1 MVDEEEH
8 VDPRKLTCLADIQK
22 AHDKLCREEVAVA
35 ERLEW
40 SVGNRHHLEARLSQ
54 LARLV
59 PTLQLVRADARQ
71 LENTISFTHQLA
83 NNVSA
88 KVRQL
93 DLAKS
98 RVVETQARVG
108 DLLDLEGCSGGVAT
122 ALTQEDYETAA
133 AHIHRF
139 LAMDETLLLHTTDS
153 ASKAENVESWFERL
167 RQAEKE
173 LSGLITHK
181 FDEAVKREDMASVDR
196 FFKLF
201 PLLNKHQEGLR
212 KFTTYLCAKVQEST
226 AQNLASAQNLGPR
239 EKRSHVVWADTF
251 TLLFEGIARTIEV
264 RQPIIETYYGEHF
277 PVSLHIQILVHQNF
291 YIYALY
297 PLPGLLLYDV
307 SSISH
312 IPYHFPVTSLSH
324 PYHTVTNTFPCI
336 IPCLYPLSPHTLHIL
351 VTLPPHSPSITRLGV
366 GRELRIDQPDP
377 RDLDTLLGELTLINA
392 RAELY
397 LRFIRRRVAADFEA
411 SLPEKDVREKK
422 ESEFE
427 AKLSQSQLVCDM
439 AIFVGDYTV
448 LEQFYLNESFKKALA
463 MDTVE
468 DGAQTSSIVDDAFY
482 IIKKSIRRSIASS
495 SVDGVCAM
503 LNHAVTLVETQL
515 AEGFRQTLRKGFPA
529 QGYLDLNQAYTVLQ
543 SSLQSTLQ
551 AGKINSSSTDS
562 DALRQAFLTAL
573 NNTET
578 SIRHIRSLHGS
589 LEESV
594 NTAMPGLSMTARAK
608 LDSCLNDL
616 KATTG
621 KLALVGEFGISQ
633 LRATA
638 VKPRVKPWVDTFNT
652 TSHDIKE
659 EEFASYEANDP
670 FSQSLMVQVDGLLG
684 SFAPLLTEDNYKAL
698 VGVLVGEVAE
708 QLEKAVFKSSF
719 NRLGGLQFD
728 REVRAIVGYLSQ
740 VSEWGV
746 REQLTRLTQMATL
759 LNLESL
765 AEVSEYST
773 TTTWRLTPSEM
784 RKVLQLRVDFKAEEI
799 KRLKL

>member
-1 MVDEEEH
+1 MTMVDEEEH

-264 RQPIIETYYGEHF
+264 RQPIIETYYGPGHL
-277 PVSLHIQILVHQNF
+277 SLVVEMLQRECDRQAGRIGSEMRRHRRLDEVV
-291 YIYALY
+291 AA
-297 PLPGLLLYDV
+297 V
-307 SSISH
+307 RSS
-312 IPYHFPVTSLSH
+312 L
-324 PYHTVTNTFPCI
+324 
-336 IPCLYPLSPHTLHIL
+336 
-351 VTLPPHSPSITRLGV
+351 RLGV

>member
-1 MVDEEEH
+1 MGDEEEH
-8 VDPRKLTCLADIQK
+8 VDPKKLTSLSDIK
-22 AHDKLCREEVAVA
+22 RAYEKLCEEEVAVA

-59 PTLQLVRADARQ
+59 PTLQLVQADARQ

-122 ALTQEDYETAA
+122 ALAQEDYETAA

-153 ASKAENVESWFERL
+153 ASKAENVETWFDRL

-173 LSGLITHK
+173 LSSLITHK

-201 PLLNKHQEGLR
+201 PLLNKHEEGLK

-226 AQNLASAQNLGPR
+226 AQNLAAAQNLGPR
-239 EKRSHVVWADTF
+239 EKRSHVIWADTF

-264 RQPIIETYYGEHF
+264 RQPIIETYYGPGHLSLVVEMLQRECDRQAGRIGSEMRKHRRLDAV
-277 PVSLHIQILVHQNF
+277 VSAVR
-291 YIYALY
+291 
-297 PLPGLLLYDV
+297 
-307 SSISH
+307 SSLR
-312 IPYHFPVTSLSH
+312 F
-324 PYHTVTNTFPCI
+324 
-336 IPCLYPLSPHTLHIL
+336 
-351 VTLPPHSPSITRLGV
+351 GA
-366 GRELRIDQPDP
+366 GREPRADQPDP

-397 LRFIRRRVAADFEA
+397 LRFIRRRVTADFEA
-411 SLPEKDVREKK
+411 SLPEATEREKK
-422 ESEFE
+422 ETEFE
-427 AKLSQSQLVCDM
+427 GRLSQSQLVCDM
-439 AIFVGDYTV
+439 AVIVGDYTI
-448 LEQFYLNESFKKALA
+448 LEQFYLNESFKKALI

-468 DGAQTSSIVDDAFY
+468 DAAHTSSIVDDAFY

-551 AGKINSSSTDS
+551 AGKINSTTTDS

-578 SIRHIRSLHGS
+578 SMRHIRSLHAS
-589 LEESV
+589 LEDSI
-594 NTAMPGLSMTARAK
+594 NSAMVGLSNTARAK

-621 KLALVGEFGISQ
+621 KLALVVEFGISQ

-638 VKPRVKPWVDTFNT
+638 VKPRVKPWVDIFNT

-670 FSQSLMVQVDGLLG
+670 FSQTLMVQVDGLLG
-684 SFAPLLTEDNYKAL
+684 SFTSLLTEENYKAL
-698 VGVLVGEVAE
+698 VGVLVSEVAE

-746 REQLTRLTQMATL
+746 REHLTRLTQMATL
-759 LNLESL
+759 LNLENL
-765 AEVSEYST
+765 AEVSEYSS

-784 RKVLQLRVDFKAEEI
+784 RKVLQLRVDFKADEI

>member
-1 MVDEEEH
+1 MGDEEEH
-8 VDPRKLTCLADIQK
+8 VDPKKLTSLSDIK
-22 AHDKLCREEVAVA
+22 RAYEKLCEEEVAVA

-59 PTLQLVRADARQ
+59 PTLQLVQADARQ

-122 ALTQEDYETAA
+122 ALAQEDYETAA

-153 ASKAENVESWFERL
+153 ASKAENVETWFDRL

-173 LSGLITHK
+173 LSSLITHK

-201 PLLNKHQEGLR
+201 PLLNKHEEGLK

-226 AQNLASAQNLGPR
+226 AQNLAAAQNLGPR
-239 EKRSHVVWADTF
+239 EKRSHVIWADTF

-264 RQPIIETYYGEHF
+264 RQPIIETYYGPGHLSLVVDMLQRECDRQAGRIGSEMRKHRRLDAV
-277 PVSLHIQILVHQNF
+277 VSAVR
-291 YIYALY
+291 
-297 PLPGLLLYDV
+297 
-307 SSISH
+307 SSLR
-312 IPYHFPVTSLSH
+312 F
-324 PYHTVTNTFPCI
+324 
-336 IPCLYPLSPHTLHIL
+336 
-351 VTLPPHSPSITRLGV
+351 GA
-366 GRELRIDQPDP
+366 GREPRADQPDP

-397 LRFIRRRVAADFEA
+397 LRFIRRRVTADFEA
-411 SLPEKDVREKK
+411 SLPEATEREKK
-422 ESEFE
+422 EAEFE
-427 AKLSQSQLVCDM
+427 GRLSQSQLVCDM
-439 AIFVGDYTV
+439 AVIVGDYTI
-448 LEQFYLNESFKKALA
+448 LEQFYLNESFKKALI

-468 DGAQTSSIVDDAFY
+468 DAAHTSSIVDDAFY

-551 AGKINSSSTDS
+551 AGKINSTTTDS

-578 SIRHIRSLHGS
+578 SMRHIRSLHAS
-589 LEESV
+589 LEDSI
-594 NTAMPGLSMTARAK
+594 NSAMVGLSNTARAK

-621 KLALVGEFGISQ
+621 KLALVVEFGISQ

-638 VKPRVKPWVDTFNT
+638 VKPRVKPWVDIFNT

-670 FSQSLMVQVDGLLG
+670 FSQTLMVQVDGLLG
-684 SFAPLLTEDNYKAL
+684 SFTSLLTEENYKAL
-698 VGVLVGEVAE
+698 VGVLVSEVAE

-746 REQLTRLTQMATL
+746 REHLTRLTQMATL
-759 LNLESL
+759 LNLENL
-765 AEVSEYST
+765 AEVSEYSS

-784 RKVLQLRVDFKAEEI
+784 RKVLQLRVDFKADEI

>member
-1 MVDEEEH
+1 MEDIGEIF
-8 VDPRKLTCLADIQK
+8 DPKKLTSLSDIKK
-22 AHDKLCREEVAVA
+22 AYDKLCEEEVAVA

-59 PTLQLVRADARQ
+59 PTLQLVQADARQ

-122 ALTQEDYETAA
+122 ALAQEDYETAA

-153 ASKAENVESWFERL
+153 ASKAESVETWFDRL

-173 LSGLITHK
+173 LSSLITHK

-201 PLLNKHQEGLR
+201 PLLNKHEEGLK
-212 KFTTYLCAKVQEST
+212 KFTTYLCAKIQETT
-226 AQNLASAQNLGPR
+226 AENLSSAQTLGPK
-239 EKRSHVVWADTF
+239 EKRSHVIWADTI

-264 RQPIIETYYGEHF
+264 RQPIIETYYGPGHLSLVLEMLQRECDRQAGRIVAEMRKHRRLDAI
-277 PVSLHIQILVHQNF
+277 VSGVRN
-291 YIYALY
+291 
-297 PLPGLLLYDV
+297 
-307 SSISH
+307 
-312 IPYHFPVTSLSH
+312 SLRFS
-324 PYHTVTNTFPCI
+324 
-336 IPCLYPLSPHTLHIL
+336 
-351 VTLPPHSPSITRLGV
+351 G
-366 GRELRIDQPDP
+366 GKELRADQPDP

-397 LRFIRRRVAADFEA
+397 LRFIRRRVSADFEA
-411 SLPEKDVREKK
+411 SIVDKTERDKQEAV
-422 ESEFE
+422 FE
-427 AKLSQSQLVCDM
+427 GKLSRSQLVCDM
-439 AIFVGDYTV
+439 AVIVGDYTI

-468 DGAQTSSIVDDAFY
+468 ETANTSSLVDDAFY
-482 IIKKSIRRSIASS
+482 IVKKSVRRAIASS

-503 LNHAVTLVETQL
+503 LNHAVTLIETQL
-515 AEGFRQTLRKGFPA
+515 AEGFKQTLRKGFPA
-529 QGYLDLNQAYTVLQ
+529 QGYLDFNQAYTVLQ

-551 AGKINSSSTDS
+551 AGKINSSTTDF

-573 NNTET
+573 NNAET
-578 SIRHIRSLHGS
+578 SIRHVKSLHQT
-589 LEESV
+589 LEENISS
-594 NTAMPGLSMTARAK
+594 AMVGLSPTARAK

-616 KATTG
+616 KLATG
-621 KLALVGEFGISQ
+621 KLAMVGEFGISQ

-638 VKPRVKPWVDTFNT
+638 VKPRVKPWVDIFNT

-670 FSQSLMVQVDGLLG
+670 FSQTLMVQVDGLLG
-684 SFAPLLTEDNYKAL
+684 SFLPLLTEENYKSL
-698 VGVLVGEVAE
+698 VSVLVSEVAE
-708 QLEKAVFKSSF
+708 QLEKAVFKSTF

-759 LNLESL
+759 LNLENL
-765 AEVSEYST
+765 EEVSEYST

-784 RKVLQLRVDFKAEEI
+784 RKVLQLRVDFKADEI

>member
-1 MVDEEEH
+1 MDNLDEALPAEVVH
-8 VDPRKLTCLADIQK
+8 PLKLTSLKDIK
-22 AHDKLCREEVAVA
+22 DAYSRLCQEEIAVA

-59 PTLQLVRADARQ
+59 PTLQLVQADAKQ

-98 RVVETQARVG
+98 RVVETQKRVG

-122 ALTQEDYETAA
+122 ALAQEDYETAA

-153 ASKAENVESWFERL
+153 ASKAESVETWFDRL
-167 RQAEKE
+167 RQAERE
-173 LSGLITHK
+173 LSATITRK
-181 FDEAVKREDMASVDR
+181 FDDAVKREDLASVDR

-201 PLLNKHQEGLR
+201 PLLNKHEEGLK
-212 KFTTYLCAKVQEST
+212 KFTTYLCAKIQETT
-226 AQNLASAQNLGPR
+226 AQNLSSAQNLGPK
-239 EKRSHVVWADTF
+239 EKRSHVIWADTI
-251 TLLFEGIARTIEV
+251 TLLFEGIARTVEV
-264 RQPIIETYYGEHF
+264 RQPIIETYYGPGHLSLVLEMLQRECDRQAGRI
-277 PVSLHIQILVHQNF
+277 VSEMRKHRRLDAVVSAVRD
-291 YIYALY
+291 ALRFS
-297 PLPGLLLYDV
+297 G
-307 SSISH
+307 SKE
-312 IPYHFPVTSLSH
+312 
-324 PYHTVTNTFPCI
+324 
-336 IPCLYPLSPHTLHIL
+336 
-351 VTLPPHSPSITRLGV
+351 TRVDL
-366 GRELRIDQPDP
+366 PDP
-377 RDLDTLLGELTLINA
+377 RDLDTLLGELTLMNA

-397 LRFIRRRVAADFEA
+397 LRFIRRRISADFEA
-411 SLPEKDVREKK
+411 SIPDKIERDKHEAA
-422 ESEFE
+422 FE
-427 AKLSQSQLVCDM
+427 AKLSHTQLICDM
-439 AIFVGDYTV
+439 AVIVGDYTI

-468 DGAQTSSIVDDAFY
+468 EIAKTSSLVDDAFY
-482 IIKKSIRRSIASS
+482 IIKKSVRRAIASS

-503 LNHAVTLVETQL
+503 LNHAVTLIETQL
-515 AEGFRQTLRKGFPA
+515 AGGFNQTLRKGFPA
-529 QGYLDLNQAYTVLQ
+529 QGYLDFNQAYTVLQ

-551 AGKINSSSTDS
+551 AGKINSSSTDF

-573 NNTET
+573 NNGET
-578 SIRHIRSLHGS
+578 SMHHVRRLHQT
-589 LEESV
+589 LEDNISS
-594 NTAMPGLSMTARAK
+594 AMVGLTPTSRAK
-608 LDSCLNDL
+608 LDSCLSDL

-621 KLALVGEFGISQ
+621 RLGIVVEFGISQ

-638 VKPRVKPWVDTFNT
+638 VKPRVKPWVDIFTT

-659 EEFASYEANDP
+659 EEFACYEANDP
-670 FSQSLMVQVDGLLG
+670 FSQTLMVQVDGLLG
-684 SFAPLLTEDNYKAL
+684 SFVPLLTDENYKSL
-698 VGVLVGEVAE
+698 VSVLVAEVAA
-708 QLEKAVFKSSF
+708 QLEKAVMKTTF

-759 LNLESL
+759 LNLENL
-765 AEVSEYST
+765 GEVSEYSS

-784 RKVLQLRVDFKAEEI
+784 RKVLQLRVDFKADEI
-799 KRLKL
+799 KKLKL

>member
-1 MVDEEEH
+1 MEDIEEIF
-8 VDPRKLTCLADIQK
+8 DPKKLTSLSDIKK
-22 AHDKLCREEVAVA
+22 AYDKLCEEEVAVA

-59 PTLQLVRADARQ
+59 PTLQLVQADARQ

-122 ALTQEDYETAA
+122 ALAQEDYETAA

-153 ASKAENVESWFERL
+153 ASKAESVETWFDRL

-173 LSGLITHK
+173 LSSLITHK

-201 PLLNKHQEGLR
+201 PLLNKHEEGLK
-212 KFTTYLCAKVQEST
+212 KFTTYLCAKIQETT
-226 AQNLASAQNLGPR
+226 AENLSSAQTLGPK
-239 EKRSHVVWADTF
+239 EKRSHVIWADTI

-264 RQPIIETYYGEHF
+264 RQPIIETYYGPGHLSLVLEMLQRECDRQAGRIVAEMRKHRRLDAI
-277 PVSLHIQILVHQNF
+277 VSGVRN
-291 YIYALY
+291 
-297 PLPGLLLYDV
+297 
-307 SSISH
+307 
-312 IPYHFPVTSLSH
+312 SLRFS
-324 PYHTVTNTFPCI
+324 
-336 IPCLYPLSPHTLHIL
+336 
-351 VTLPPHSPSITRLGV
+351 G
-366 GRELRIDQPDP
+366 GKELRADQPDP

-397 LRFIRRRVAADFEA
+397 LRFIRRRVSADFEA
-411 SLPEKDVREKK
+411 SIVDKTERDKQEAV
-422 ESEFE
+422 FE
-427 AKLSQSQLVCDM
+427 GKLSRSQLVCDM
-439 AIFVGDYTV
+439 AVIVGDYTI

-468 DGAQTSSIVDDAFY
+468 ETANTSSLVDDAFY
-482 IIKKSIRRSIASS
+482 IVKKSVRRAIASS

-503 LNHAVTLVETQL
+503 LNHAVTLIETQL
-515 AEGFRQTLRKGFPA
+515 AEGFKQTLRKGFPA
-529 QGYLDLNQAYTVLQ
+529 QGYLDFNQAYTVLQ

-551 AGKINSSSTDS
+551 AGKINSSTTDF

-573 NNTET
+573 NNAET
-578 SIRHIRSLHGS
+578 SIRHVKSLHQT
-589 LEESV
+589 LEENISS
-594 NTAMPGLSMTARAK
+594 AMVGLSPTARAK

-616 KATTG
+616 KLATG
-621 KLALVGEFGISQ
+621 KLAMVGEFGISQ

-638 VKPRVKPWVDTFNT
+638 VKPRVKPWVDIFNT

-670 FSQSLMVQVDGLLG
+670 FSQTLMVQVDGLLG
-684 SFAPLLTEDNYKAL
+684 SFLPLLTEENYKSL
-698 VGVLVGEVAE
+698 VSVLVSEVAE
-708 QLEKAVFKSSF
+708 QLEKAVFKSTF

-759 LNLESL
+759 LNLENL
-765 AEVSEYST
+765 EEVSEYST

-784 RKVLQLRVDFKAEEI
+784 RKVLQLRVDFKADEI

>member
-1 MVDEEEH
+1 MGDEEEH
-8 VDPRKLTCLADIQK
+8 VDPKKLTSLSDIK
-22 AHDKLCREEVAVA
+22 RAYEKLCEEEVAVA

-59 PTLQLVRADARQ
+59 PTLQLVQADARQ

-122 ALTQEDYETAA
+122 ALAQEDYETAA

-153 ASKAENVESWFERL
+153 ASKAENVETWFDRL

-173 LSGLITHK
+173 LSSLITHK

-201 PLLNKHQEGLR
+201 PLLNKHEEGLK

-226 AQNLASAQNLGPR
+226 AQNLAAAQNLGPR
-239 EKRSHVVWADTF
+239 EKRSHVIWADTF

-264 RQPIIETYYGEHF
+264 RQPIIETYYGPGHLSLVVEMLQRECDRQAGRIGSEMRKHRRLDAV
-277 PVSLHIQILVHQNF
+277 VSAVR
-291 YIYALY
+291 
-297 PLPGLLLYDV
+297 
-307 SSISH
+307 SSLR
-312 IPYHFPVTSLSH
+312 F
-324 PYHTVTNTFPCI
+324 
-336 IPCLYPLSPHTLHIL
+336 
-351 VTLPPHSPSITRLGV
+351 GA
-366 GRELRIDQPDP
+366 GREPRADQPDP

-397 LRFIRRRVAADFEA
+397 LRFIRRRVTADFEA
-411 SLPEKDVREKK
+411 SLPEAAEREKK
-422 ESEFE
+422 ETEFE
-427 AKLSQSQLVCDM
+427 GRLSQSQLVCDM
-439 AIFVGDYTV
+439 AVIVGDYTI
-448 LEQFYLNESFKKALA
+448 LEQFYLNESFKKALI

-468 DGAQTSSIVDDAFY
+468 DAAHTSSIVDDAFY

-551 AGKINSSSTDS
+551 AGKINSTTTDS

-578 SIRHIRSLHGS
+578 SMRHIRSLHAS
-589 LEESV
+589 LEDSI
-594 NTAMPGLSMTARAK
+594 NSAMVGLSNTARAK

-621 KLALVGEFGISQ
+621 KLALVVEFGISQ

-638 VKPRVKPWVDTFNT
+638 VKPRVKPWVDIFNT

-670 FSQSLMVQVDGLLG
+670 FSQTLMVQVDGLLG
-684 SFAPLLTEDNYKAL
+684 SFTSLLTEENYKAL
-698 VGVLVGEVAE
+698 VGVLVSEVAE

-746 REQLTRLTQMATL
+746 REHLTRLTQMATL
-759 LNLESL
+759 LNLENL
-765 AEVSEYST
+765 AEVSEYSS

-784 RKVLQLRVDFKAEEI
+784 RKVLQLRVDFKADEI

>member
-1 MVDEEEH
+1 MTSTTTTTMEEPLL
-8 VDPRKLTCLADIQK
+8 DPRNLTSLDDIK
-22 AHDKLCREEVAVA
+22 EAYDRLCKEEVAVA

-59 PTLQLVRADARQ
+59 PTLQLVQADARQ

-98 RVVETQARVG
+98 RVVETQKRVG

-122 ALTQEDYETAA
+122 ALAQEDYETAA

-153 ASKAENVESWFERL
+153 SSKAESVETWFDRL
-167 RQAEKE
+167 RQAERE
-173 LSGLITHK
+173 LNALITRK
-181 FDEAVKREDMASVDR
+181 FDDAVKSEDMASVDR

-201 PLLNKHQEGLR
+201 PLLNKHDEGLK
-212 KFTTYLCAKVQEST
+212 KFTTYLCVKIQETT
-226 AQNLASAQNLGPR
+226 AQNLTAAQTQGPR
-239 EKRSHVVWADTF
+239 EKRSHVIWADTI

-264 RQPIIETYYGEHF
+264 RQPIIETYYGPGHLALVVEMLQRECDRQAGRIVGEMRKHRRLDAVVNSVRDSLR
-277 PVSLHIQILVHQNF
+277 VSGGKEPRADL
-291 YIYALY
+291 
-297 PLPGLLLYDV
+297 
-307 SSISH
+307 
-312 IPYHFPVTSLSH
+312 
-324 PYHTVTNTFPCI
+324 
-336 IPCLYPLSPHTLHIL
+336 
-351 VTLPPHSPSITRLGV
+351 
-366 GRELRIDQPDP
+366 PDP
-377 RDLDTLLGELTLINA
+377 RDLDTLLGELTLMNA

-397 LRFIRRRVAADFEA
+397 LRFIRRRVAADYEA
-411 SLPEKDVREKK
+411 SIVDKK
-422 ESEFE
+422 ERDAQEAVFE
-427 AKLSQSQLVCDM
+427 GKLSRSQLVCDM
-439 AIFVGDYTV
+439 AIIVGDYTI

-463 MDTVE
+463 MDTIE
-468 DGAQTSSIVDDAFY
+468 EGAKTSSLVDDAFY
-482 IIKKSIRRSIASS
+482 IIKKSVRRAIASS

-503 LNHAVTLVETQL
+503 LNHSVTLIETQL
-515 AEGFRQTLRKGFPA
+515 AGGFNQTLRKGFPA

-551 AGKINSSSTDS
+551 AGKINPSSTDS
-562 DALRQAFLTAL
+562 DALRQVFLTAL
-573 NNTET
+573 NNAET
-578 SIRHIRSLHGS
+578 SMRHVRSLHQTLDENITS
-589 LEESV
+589 
-594 NTAMPGLSMTARAK
+594 AMVGLTPTARAK

-616 KATTG
+616 KGTTG
-621 KLALVGEFGISQ
+621 KLGMVGEFGISQ

-638 VKPRVKPWVDTFNT
+638 IKPRVKPWVDTFT
-652 TSHDIKE
+652 ITSHDISE
-659 EEFASYEANDP
+659 DEFACYEANDP
-670 FSQSLMVQVDGLLG
+670 FSQTLMVQVDGLLG
-684 SFAPLLTEDNYKAL
+684 SFLPLLTEENYKSL
-698 VGVLVGEVAE
+698 VSVLVAEVAA
-708 QLEKAVFKSSF
+708 QLEKAIMKSTF
-719 NRLGGLQFD
+719 NRLGGLQLD
-728 REVRAIVGYLSQ
+728 REVRAIVAYLSQ
-740 VSEWGV
+740 VSEWSV

-759 LNLESL
+759 LNLENL

>member
-1 MVDEEEH
+1 MLAAYVDL
-8 VDPRKLTCLADIQK
+8 KK
-22 AHDKLCREEVAVA
+22 AFD
-35 ERLEW
+35 
-40 SVGNRHHLEARLSQ
+40 SVHH
-54 LARLV
+54 
-59 PTLQLVRADARQ
+59 
-71 LENTISFTHQLA
+71 
-83 NNVSA
+83 
-88 KVRQL
+88 
-93 DLAKS
+93 
-98 RVVETQARVG
+98 
-108 DLLDLEGCSGGVAT
+108 
-122 ALTQEDYETAA
+122 YETAA

-153 ASKAENVESWFERL
+153 ASKAENVETWFDRL

-173 LSGLITHK
+173 LSSLITHK

-201 PLLNKHQEGLR
+201 PLLKKHEEGLK
-212 KFTTYLCAKVQEST
+212 KFTTYLCAKIQEST

-239 EKRSHVVWADTF
+239 EKRSHVIWADTF

-264 RQPIIETYYGEHF
+264 RQPIIETYYGPGHLSLVVEMLQRECDRQAGRVGSEMRKHRRLDAV
-277 PVSLHIQILVHQNF
+277 VSAVRN
-291 YIYALY
+291 
-297 PLPGLLLYDV
+297 
-307 SSISH
+307 
-312 IPYHFPVTSLSH
+312 SLR
-324 PYHTVTNTFPCI
+324 F
-336 IPCLYPLSPHTLHIL
+336 
-351 VTLPPHSPSITRLGV
+351 GG
-366 GRELRIDQPDP
+366 GREPRADQPDP

-397 LRFIRRRVAADFEA
+397 LRFIRRRVTADFEA
-411 SLPEKDVREKK
+411 SLPVAAEREKK
-422 ESEFE
+422 EAEFE
-427 AKLSQSQLVCDM
+427 GRLSQSQLVCDM
-439 AIFVGDYTV
+439 AVIVGDYTI

-468 DGAQTSSIVDDAFY
+468 EGAHTSSIVDDAFY

-515 AEGFRQTLRKGFPA
+515 VEGFRQTLRKGFPA

-551 AGKINSSSTDS
+551 AGKINSTTTDS

-573 NNTET
+573 NNTGT
-578 SIRHIRSLHGS
+578 SMCHVRSLYAS
-589 LEESV
+589 LEDSI
-594 NTAMPGLSMTARAK
+594 NSAMVGLSNTARAK

-616 KATTG
+616 KTTTG
-621 KLALVGEFGISQ
+621 KLAMVVEFGISQ

-638 VKPRVKPWVDTFNT
+638 VKPRVKPWVDIFNT
-652 TSHDIKE
+652 ISHDIQEVLVMALEALHE
-659 EEFASYEANDP
+659 EAKPLGLEVSWLKTKVQNQFASYEANDP
-670 FSQSLMVQVDGLLG
+670 FSQTLMVQVDGLLG
-684 SFAPLLTEDNYKAL
+684 SFTSLLTEENYKAL
-698 VGVLVGEVAE
+698 VGVLVSEVAE

-746 REQLTRLTQMATL
+746 REHLTRLTQMATL
-759 LNLESL
+759 LNLESI
-765 AEVSEYST
+765 AEVSEYSS

-784 RKVLQLRVDFKAEEI
+784 RKVLQLRVDFKADEI

>member
-1 MVDEEEH
+1 MGDEEEH
-8 VDPRKLTCLADIQK
+8 VDPKKLTSLSDIK
-22 AHDKLCREEVAVA
+22 RAYEKLCEEEVAVA

-59 PTLQLVRADARQ
+59 PTLQLVQADARQ

-122 ALTQEDYETAA
+122 ALAQEDYETAA

-153 ASKAENVESWFERL
+153 ASKAENVETWFDRL

-173 LSGLITHK
+173 LSSLITHK

-201 PLLNKHQEGLR
+201 PLLNKHEEGLK

-226 AQNLASAQNLGPR
+226 AQNLAAAQNLGPR
-239 EKRSHVVWADTF
+239 EKRSHVIWADTF

-264 RQPIIETYYGEHF
+264 RQPIIETYYGPGHLSLVVDMLQRECDRQAGRIGSEMRKHRRLDAV
-277 PVSLHIQILVHQNF
+277 VSAVR
-291 YIYALY
+291 
-297 PLPGLLLYDV
+297 
-307 SSISH
+307 SSLR
-312 IPYHFPVTSLSH
+312 F
-324 PYHTVTNTFPCI
+324 
-336 IPCLYPLSPHTLHIL
+336 
-351 VTLPPHSPSITRLGV
+351 GA
-366 GRELRIDQPDP
+366 GREARADQPDP

-397 LRFIRRRVAADFEA
+397 LRFIRRRVTADFEA
-411 SLPEKDVREKK
+411 SLPEATEREKK
-422 ESEFE
+422 EAEFE
-427 AKLSQSQLVCDM
+427 GRLSQSQLVCDM
-439 AIFVGDYTV
+439 AVIVGDYTI
-448 LEQFYLNESFKKALA
+448 LEQFYLNESFKKALI

-468 DGAQTSSIVDDAFY
+468 DAAHTSSIVDDAFY

-551 AGKINSSSTDS
+551 AGKINSTTTDS

-578 SIRHIRSLHGS
+578 SMRHIRSLHAS
-589 LEESV
+589 LEDSI
-594 NTAMPGLSMTARAK
+594 NSAMVGLSNTARAK

-621 KLALVGEFGISQ
+621 KLALVVEFGISQ

-638 VKPRVKPWVDTFNT
+638 VKPRVKPWVDIFNT

-670 FSQSLMVQVDGLLG
+670 FSQTLMVQVDGLLG
-684 SFAPLLTEDNYKAL
+684 SFTSLLTEENYKAL
-698 VGVLVGEVAE
+698 VGVLVSEVAE

-746 REQLTRLTQMATL
+746 REHLTRLTQMATL
-759 LNLESL
+759 LNLENL
-765 AEVSEYST
+765 AEVSEYSS

-784 RKVLQLRVDFKAEEI
+784 RKVLQLRVDFKADEI

>member
-1 MVDEEEH
+1 MEAGALPTSLT
-8 VDPRKLTCLADIQK
+8 DPTSLTSLTDIHRAYDNICQHE
-22 AHDKLCREEVAVA
+22 AAVV

-59 PTLQLVRADARQ
+59 PTLQLVQADARQ
-71 LENTISFTHQLA
+71 LENTISFTHHLA

-122 ALTQEDYETAA
+122 ALAQEDYETAA

-153 ASKAENVESWFERL
+153 ASKAESVETWFERL
-167 RQAEKE
+167 RQADKE
-173 LSGLITHK
+173 LSALITRK

-201 PLLNKHQEGLR
+201 PLLNKHEEGLK
-212 KFTTYLCAKVQEST
+212 KFTTYLCAKIQETT
-226 AQNLASAQNLGPR
+226 AQNLASAQTLGSR
-239 EKRSHVVWADTF
+239 EKRSHVIWADTI
-251 TLLFEGIARTIEV
+251 TLLFEGIARTVEV
-264 RQPIIETYYGEHF
+264 RQPIIETYYGPGHL
-277 PVSLHIQILVHQNF
+277 SLVIEMLQRECDRQAGRIVGEMRKHRRLE
-291 YIYALY
+291 AT
-297 PLPGLLLYDV
+297 V
-307 SSISH
+307 SS
-312 IPYHFPVTSLSH
+312 VRNSLRYTGSK
-324 PYHTVTNTFPCI
+324 
-336 IPCLYPLSPHTLHIL
+336 
-351 VTLPPHSPSITRLGV
+351 
-366 GRELRIDQPDP
+366 ELRGDQPDP

-397 LRFIRRRVAADFEA
+397 LRFIRRRVSADFEA
-411 SLPEKDVREKK
+411 SIVDKAERSKQEAA
-422 ESEFE
+422 FE
-427 AKLSQSQLVCDM
+427 GKLARSQMVCDM
-439 AIFVGDYTV
+439 AVIVADYTI
-448 LEQFYLNESFKKALA
+448 LEEFYLNESFKKALA

-468 DGAQTSSIVDDAFY
+468 ETANTSSLVDDAFY
-482 IIKKSIRRSIASS
+482 IVKKSVRRAIASN

-503 LNHAVTLVETQL
+503 LNHSVTLIETQL
-515 AEGFRQTLRKGFPA
+515 AEGSKLTLRKGFPA
-529 QGYLDLNQAYTVLQ
+529 QGYLDFNQAYTVLQ

-551 AGKINSSSTDS
+551 AGKINSSTADS

-578 SIRHIRSLHGS
+578 SIRHIKSLHQT
-589 LEESV
+589 LEDNINS
-594 NTAMPGLSMTARAK
+594 AMVGLSSTARAK

-616 KATTG
+616 KSTTG
-621 KLALVGEFGISQ
+621 KLAIVGEFGISQ

-659 EEFASYEANDP
+659 EEFVCYEANDP
-670 FSQSLMVQVDGLLG
+670 FSQTLMVQVDGLLG
-684 SFAPLLTEDNYKAL
+684 SFLPLLTEDNYKSL
-698 VGVLVGEVAE
+698 VSVLVSEVAE

-740 VSEWGV
+740 VSEWSV

-759 LNLESL
+759 LNLENL
-765 AEVSEYST
+765 EEVSEYSS

>member
-1 MVDEEEH
+1 MGDEEEH
-8 VDPRKLTCLADIQK
+8 VDPKKLTSLSDIK
-22 AHDKLCREEVAVA
+22 RAYEKLCDEEIAVA

-59 PTLQLVRADARQ
+59 PTLQLVQADARQ

-122 ALTQEDYETAA
+122 ALAQEDYETAA

-153 ASKAENVESWFERL
+153 ASKAENVETWFDRL

-173 LSGLITHK
+173 LSSLITHK

-201 PLLNKHQEGLR
+201 PLLNKHEEGLK

-226 AQNLASAQNLGPR
+226 AQNLAAAQNLGPR
-239 EKRSHVVWADTF
+239 EKRSHVIWADTF

-264 RQPIIETYYGEHF
+264 RQPIIETYYGPGHLSLVVEMLQRECDRQAGRISSEMRKHRRLDAV
-277 PVSLHIQILVHQNF
+277 VSAVR
-291 YIYALY
+291 
-297 PLPGLLLYDV
+297 
-307 SSISH
+307 SSLR
-312 IPYHFPVTSLSH
+312 F
-324 PYHTVTNTFPCI
+324 
-336 IPCLYPLSPHTLHIL
+336 
-351 VTLPPHSPSITRLGV
+351 GA
-366 GRELRIDQPDP
+366 GREPRADQPDP

-397 LRFIRRRVAADFEA
+397 LRFIRRRVTADFEA
-411 SLPEKDVREKK
+411 SLPEAAEREKK
-422 ESEFE
+422 EAEFE
-427 AKLSQSQLVCDM
+427 GRLSHSQLVCDM
-439 AIFVGDYTV
+439 AVIVGDYTI
-448 LEQFYLNESFKKALA
+448 LEQFYLNESFKKALI

-468 DGAQTSSIVDDAFY
+468 DAAHTSSIVDDAFY
-482 IIKKSIRRSIASS
+482 IIKKSVRRSIASS

-551 AGKINSSSTDS
+551 AGKINSTTTDS

-578 SIRHIRSLHGS
+578 SMRHIRSLHAS
-589 LEESV
+589 LEDSI
-594 NTAMPGLSMTARAK
+594 NSAMVGLSNTARAK

-621 KLALVGEFGISQ
+621 KLALVVEFGISQ

-638 VKPRVKPWVDTFNT
+638 VKPRVKPWVDIFNT

-670 FSQSLMVQVDGLLG
+670 FSQTLMVQVDGLLG
-684 SFAPLLTEDNYKAL
+684 SFTSLLTEENYKAL
-698 VGVLVGEVAE
+698 VGVLVSEVAE

-746 REQLTRLTQMATL
+746 REHLTRLTQMATL
-759 LNLESL
+759 LNLENL
-765 AEVSEYST
+765 AEVSEYSS

-784 RKVLQLRVDFKAEEI
+784 RKVLQLRVDFKADEI

>member
-1 MVDEEEH
+1 MADTTTADDVL
-8 VDPRKLTCLADIQK
+8 DPRKLTSLTDIKLAY
-22 AHDKLCREEVAVA
+22 DKLCKEEATVI

-40 SVGNRHHLEARLSQ
+40 SVGNRHHLEARLSH

-59 PTLQLVRADARQ
+59 PTLQLVQADARQ
-71 LENTISFTHQLA
+71 LENTISFTHHLA

-122 ALTQEDYETAA
+122 ALAQEDYETAA

-139 LAMDETLLLHTTDS
+139 LAMDETLLLHTTVS
-153 ASKAENVESWFERL
+153 ASKAESVETWFDRL
-167 RQAEKE
+167 RHADKE
-173 LSGLITHK
+173 LSSLITHK

-201 PLLNKHQEGLR
+201 PLLNKHEEGLK
-212 KFTTYLCAKVQEST
+212 KFTTYLCAKIQETT
-226 AQNLASAQNLGPR
+226 AQNLAAAQTLGSR
-239 EKRSHVVWADTF
+239 EKRSHVIWADTI

-264 RQPIIETYYGEHF
+264 RQPIIETYYGPGHL
-277 PVSLHIQILVHQNF
+277 SLVIEMLQRECDRQAGRILAEMRKHRRLE
-291 YIYALY
+291 AT
-297 PLPGLLLYDV
+297 V
-307 SSISH
+307 SSVRS
-312 IPYHFPVTSLSH
+312 SLRYSGGKE
-324 PYHTVTNTFPCI
+324 P
-336 IPCLYPLSPHTLHIL
+336 
-351 VTLPPHSPSITRLGV
+351 RA
-366 GRELRIDQPDP
+366 DQPDP

-397 LRFIRRRVAADFEA
+397 LRFIRRRVSADFEA
-411 SLPEKDVREKK
+411 SIADKTERSKQETA
-422 ESEFE
+422 FE
-427 AKLSQSQLVCDM
+427 GKLSQSQMVCDM
-439 AIFVGDYTV
+439 AVIVADYTI

-463 MDTVE
+463 MDIVE
-468 DGAQTSSIVDDAFY
+468 ETANTSSLVDDAFY
-482 IIKKSIRRSIASS
+482 IVKKSVRRAIASN

-503 LNHAVTLVETQL
+503 LNHAVTLIETQL
-515 AEGFRQTLRKGFPA
+515 AEGFKQTLRKGFPA
-529 QGYLDLNQAYTVLQ
+529 QGYLDFNQAYTVLQ

-551 AGKINSSSTDS
+551 AGKINTSTADS

-578 SIRHIRSLHGS
+578 SIRHIKSLHQT
-589 LEESV
+589 LEDNINS
-594 NTAMPGLSMTARAK
+594 AMVGLSSTARAK

-616 KATTG
+616 KSTTG
-621 KLALVGEFGISQ
+621 KFAIVGEFGISQ

-638 VKPRVKPWVDTFNT
+638 VKPRVKPWVDIFNT

-659 EEFASYEANDP
+659 DEFVCYEANDP
-670 FSQSLMVQVDGLLG
+670 FSQTLMVQVDGLLG
-684 SFAPLLTEDNYKAL
+684 SFLPLLTEDNYKSL
-698 VGVLVGEVAE
+698 VSVLVSEVAE
-708 QLEKAVFKSSF
+708 QLEKAVFKSTF

-740 VSEWGV
+740 VSEWSV

-759 LNLESL
+759 LNLEHL
-765 AEVSEYST
+765 EEVSEYST